1 MANSTR
7 SERGFVPFFRRYTKT
22 WIHAVATA
30 GLTAFGTLTFVNRAF
45 AIVAVGIYVLPPVVL
60 YLRGANP
67 RPNPDSNA
75 ASEAERFSADSSDDS
90 TDHRSA
96 VGTTGS
102 EGERGTDSDQRKH
115 GTDDDEREN
124 AGEKEGAGSADAE
137 SAEKS
142 GDSHVPTWTAV
153 ETPTEGTLFDTTVA
167 GDAAYA
173 VGEDG
178 ILLRNEAES
187 DGWEVALEDGPDA
200 GGADL
205 RGVDVTADGRAV
217 WVAGDGGALGR
228 FDAAENRH
236 IDHSAP
242 ADITDNWTALAV
254 AGSAD
259 DETVLLA
266 NGSGQVLRGRYR
278 DGEVAW
284 ETPFKPGSGS
294 SISAVTMADA
304 SVGYLC
310 DTNDGVFGTD
320 DGGENF
326 RRVGIDDVNGTLTDV
341 AATGDA
347 CYVTTDDGVCYRGG
361 DDPWTPTRLDE
372 EGTVIRAVSADEG
385 SMAACGETG
394 AVYERTG
401 GEWDRTLTSA
411 SGALRGIAVGPSRSV
426 AVGEEGIVVQ
436 RDGGE

>member
-67 RPNPDSNA
+67 DPSPNSNA
-75 ASEAERFSADSSDDS
+75 APESERFS
-90 TDHRSA
+90 
-96 VGTTGS
+96 
-102 EGERGTDSDQRKH
+102 
-115 GTDDDEREN
+115 DDDERDIASGNEN
-124 AGEKEGAGSADAE
+124 AADDSAE
-137 SAEKS
+137 SEED
-142 GDSHVPTWTAV
+142 GDDSPVPTWTSV
-153 ETPTEGTLFDTTVA
+153 ETPTEGTLFDTAVA

-178 ILLRNEAES
+178 IFLRSEGKS
-187 DGWEVALEDGPDA
+187 DEWDVELEDGPNTS
-200 GGADL
+200 GADL
-205 RGVDVTADGRAV
+205 RGVDATADGDAV

-228 FDAAENRH
+228 FDSTENRH
-236 IDHSAP
+236 TDRSAP

-254 AGSAD
+254 AGTAD

-278 DGEVAW
+278 NGEIAW

-294 SISAVTMADA
+294 SISAATMADT

-310 DTNDGVFGTD
+310 DTNDGVFETD
-320 DGGENF
+320 DGGETF

-372 EGTVIRAVSADEG
+372 GVGIRAVSANEG
-385 SMAACGETG
+385 SVAACGETG
-394 AVYERTG
+394 AVYERTDG
-401 GEWDRTLTSA
+401 GWDRTVTPA
-411 SGALRGIAVGPSRSV
+411 SGALRGISVGASRRV
-426 AVGEEGIVVQ
+426 AVGEDGTVVQ
-436 RDGGE
+436 RTDGAE